1 MMEEKYYNLINSFKE
16 LELNEKKEEIY
27 KNIRELLY
35 LLYLVNNKIIDDNKM
50 LPVINNYSDD
60 NEFYDVLF
68 SSIISLKEE
77 NAKLIEVLKKPS

>member
-1 MMEEKYYNLINSFKE
+1 MEEKYYNLINSFKE

-77 NAKLIEVLKKPS
+77 NAKLIEVLKNNN